1 MPFVINRRVFL
12 QAALGAAAF
21 AQPRDRTRWALLSD
35 THIPANPEEE
45 YRGFR
50 PVANLKKALPKLLAY
65 APDGT
70 LINGDV
76 ARLVGAREDYDAVKA
91 LVEPL
96 TSRMAV
102 VLGMGNHDDR
112 ENFFSVFSGAGDSP
126 LKGRHVAVVDAKPVR
141 FVVLDLLMRVQG
153 SNGKPATIVAG
164 LLGTAQR
171 AWLER
176 FLATS
181 DATPTILFV
190 HHPPDD
196 ADGNLLDS
204 DRLLRMVA
212 PVRKVKAIVF
222 GHSHVY
228 SFDQVNGIHLI
239 NIPAMGYNFTDAA
252 PVGWVEA
259 GMTRAGGD
267 FTLRVIGG
275 NTAQDGTIKS
285 LEWRADS

>member
-50 PVANLKKALPKLLAY
+50 PVANLKKAVPKVLAY
-65 APDGT
+65 APEGT

-91 LVEPL
+91 LLEPL
-96 TSRMAV
+96 TSRMTVA
-102 VLGMGNHDDR
+102 LAMGNHDDR
-112 ENFFSVFSGAGDSP
+112 ENFFAVFSGAAESP
-126 LKGRHVAVVDAKPVR
+126 LKGRHVAVVDAKPMR
-141 FVVLDLLMRVQG
+141 FVVLDSLARLPVV
-153 SNGKPATIVAG
+153 SGKPVANIAG
-164 LLGTAQR
+164 LLGKAQR
-171 AWLER
+171 TWLEG
-176 FLATS
+176 FLASS
-181 DATPTILFV
+181 DATPTIVFV

-212 PVRKVKAIVF
+212 PARKVKAIVF

-228 SFDQVNGIHLI
+228 NYDQVNGIHLI

-267 FTLRVIGG
+267 FTLRVIAG
-275 NTAQDGTIKS
+275 NASQDGATKS